1 MSRVFLFRRLPIA
14 ADLCAGGYVS
24 LKRPPRVVSSP
35 TQFYHDFTKALTLE
49 VYLLGSTVILYMHT
63 GGSANNLCNRRDNRE
78 WFG

>member
-35 TQFYHDFTKALTLE
+35 TKFYHDFTKY
-49 VYLLGSTVILYMHT
+49 VYI
-63 GGSANNLCNRRDNRE
+63 R
-78 WFG
+78 